1 MLNRSHLEEFM
12 ELMFEEKRIDIP
24 EDIEIDDIVE
34 AFIQYCNDDLNE
46 WLKAKFSDFFL
57 LSSGET
63 SIDWNWVR
71 QNINAL

>member
-24 EDIEIDDIVE
+24 EDIEIDDVVE
-34 AFIQYCNDDLNE
+34 AFIQYCGDDLNE